1 MNNLKWSTNTL
12 YWPENKLTSRKFFIP
27 KFQMKPQYKI
37 KQWQTVDQLCPFHP
51 IKFLKRIRWR
61 IWTAKDRYESADV
74 LRRANQ
80 FYLHFSS
87 RHYSESLATSN
98 GTTQHWHCEW
108 NSVEMYLK
116 RLLTACHARSVLN
129 NEAFAIN
136 SKLLFNLVVLMHLP
150 LKCTV

>member
-1 MNNLKWSTNTL
+1 MTNFDPL
-12 YWPENKLTSRKFFIP
+12 
-27 KFQMKPQYKI
+27 
-37 KQWQTVDQLCPFHP
+37 HP
-51 IKFLKRIRWR
+51 IKCLKR

-74 LRRANQ
+74 VRRANQ

-87 RHYSESLATSN
+87 RHYSESLAASN
-98 GTTQHWHCEW
+98 ATTQHWICEW

-116 RLLTACHARSVLN
+116 RLLTACQARSVLD

-150 LKCTV
+150 SKCMLWVILCKHVLLALIKSSKCSNLFVLFFITKASVVYKMEIKSYI